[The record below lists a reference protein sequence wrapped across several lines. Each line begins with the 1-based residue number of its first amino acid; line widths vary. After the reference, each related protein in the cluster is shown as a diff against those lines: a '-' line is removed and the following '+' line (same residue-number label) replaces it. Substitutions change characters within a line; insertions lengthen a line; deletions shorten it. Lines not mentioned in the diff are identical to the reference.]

1 MSVETADVLSDVEPL
16 PVSSPASP
24 SPPLFPLS
32 SSFPSLTR
40 SWPSSPLSSSRQVTA
55 RLYSSLQRSKEQELY
70 STGGYTARRP
80 LVSTDHSAK
89 ARQVS
94 FKPSS
99 PELGSL
105 AVATGSVPSDRLNE
119 SQQAD
124 LSLEADSSR
133 DAASGAEETESEAE
147 LMTGEMDLKLQSSV
161 NSSAKLSSGR
171 RHIEEM
177 ENVRSHLQTMLRSV
191 PTATDTDDLLRPAS
205 QHLQDDSYKSDTTS
219 HLLSAALSLGGVE
232 ELFPRYS
239 RLRAGVNPAPLPSV
253 SELQV
258 IRESLDRER
267 ARRKHSEQQVL
278 VLQNK
283 LLALQQQLALAVSA
297 DRKKDI
303 MIEQLDKTL
312 EKVVEG
318 WRRHEQ
324 EKSEGVRRLQ
334 EEKEAAESARDKH
347 REALA
352 SFEKSLSEAAEALD
366 KEQKRSEELQN
377 VNKQQERELAELRGC
392 VEELRVRVEERRSE
406 AEEER
411 AKSEKLQTL
420 AVTLQTELDQ
430 QNQQSRH
437 SLSQLQQDITRLT
450 QQLDTERERVGQEV
464 QLREEAQSTVRQL
477 QQELEETRRERDT
490 ARVDRALDQARFE
503 AQRSQ
508 WEVELRLCVEQQV
521 TERLANI
528 QQENSTATAKLREQ
542 HRKQLLDLSARQERE
557 LSAQMEEF
565 RVQLEEKDEKQ
576 QQLAL
581 HFNNKMA
588 ALQEEMVSMEASKRR
603 LETQREELV
612 SRLQGMMRSHWTEA
626 LRLLNNQEQADGM
639 FSPMSLWDG
648 SKPHSS
654 PHDPDSSICSTA
666 NTLASAAPRAVVLHL
681 SRERERGM
689 KGEEEVRVERGRG
702 ESDFGLLDHSHVFCP
717 LEPVLDDTDL
727 TAVGGSNLTGLWDRP
742 GGGEKQRE
750 AGRERTER
758 EGGRTGIRGQA
769 VEMGPTVRS
778 HGESPGQALNQT
790 SNHFRNQESYSDSDR
805 IRSQFEQCVN
815 RQANQNPDQ
824 SARLNQVHASSERL
838 TSQSYSSEKGAGR
851 CDVSVEKYSG
861 AGMKA
866 PPMKEQSL
874 SIKERAP
881 PTGTSGSSLG
891 EDRQNELQYYISK
904 LLDRSPGDPLE
915 EQPVEQRKAETLPV
929 NPGVNSQWDGFS
941 SGPRALVNS
950 LLTRAPAPPQAV
962 NPPSSTHM
970 PCGPQVTPSVL
981 RGQPDPQLEQLAGLL
996 RLALPQ
1002 TPTDQQLQQ
1011 LLGSLIRPEEPCTDP
1026 LRANLDRKLAQNEKR
1041 ERQPPSRSAPSATSR
1056 GRRSGPQSHRSG
1068 SKVNVWR

>member
-1 MSVETADVLSDVEPL
+1 MLSAPRY
-16 PVSSPASP
+16 PRAS
-24 SPPLFPLS
+24 
-32 SSFPSLTR
+32 
-40 SWPSSPLSSSRQVTA
+40 VTA

-70 STGGYTARRP
+70 STGGHATRRP

-99 PELGSL
+99 PELGSV
-105 AVATGSVPSDRLNE
+105 AVATAAHCPSSDRLNE
-119 SQQAD
+119 SQPAD
-124 LSLEADSSR
+124 LSLDAGSSR
-133 DAASGAEETESEAE
+133 DAASGAEETESEVE
-147 LMTGEMDLKLQSSV
+147 LMTGEMDLKLRSSV
-161 NSSAKLSSGR
+161 DSSAKLSSGR

-177 ENVRSHLQTMLRSV
+177 ESVRTHLQTMLRSV
-191 PTATDTDDLLRPAS
+191 PTATDTDELLRPAS
-205 QHLQDDSYKSDTTS
+205 QHLQDDSYESDTTS

-239 RLRAGVNPAPLPSV
+239 RLRANVNPAPLSSV

-258 IRESLDRER
+258 IRESLERER

-283 LLALQQQLALAVSA
+283 MLALQQQLALAVSA

-318 WRRHEQ
+318 WRRHER

-334 EEKEAAESARDKH
+334 EEKEAAESARDRH

-366 KEQKRSEELQN
+366 KEQNRNEELQN
-377 VNKQQERELAELRGC
+377 VNKQQERELAELRER

-420 AVTLQTELDQ
+420 TVTLQTELDQ
-430 QNQQSRH
+430 QNQQSRR

-528 QQENSTATAKLREQ
+528 QQENSAATAKLREQ
-542 HRKQLLDLSARQERE
+542 HRKQLLDLSARHERE

-576 QQLAL
+576 QQLTL
-581 HFNNKMA
+581 HFNHKMA

-626 LRLLNNQEQADGM
+626 LRLLSNQEQADGV

-654 PHDPDSSICSTA
+654 PHDPDSSTA

-689 KGEEEVRVERGRG
+689 KGEEDVGVERGRG
-702 ESDFGLLDHSHVFCP
+702 ESDFGLLDHSHVFRP
-717 LEPVLDDTDL
+717 LEPVLDDTEL

-742 GGGEKQRE
+742 VGGENQRDG
-750 AGRERTER
+750 GREGTER
-758 EGGRTGIRGQA
+758 EGGRAGIRGEA
-769 VEMGPTVRS
+769 VEMGPPVRS
-778 HGESPGQALNQT
+778 HGESSGPPLNQT
-790 SNHFRNQESYSDSDR
+790 SNHFRNQESYSDSNR
-805 IRSQFEQCVN
+805 VRSRFEQRVN
-815 RQANQNPDQ
+815 RQANQSPDQ

-838 TSQSYSSEKGAGR
+838 TSQTYGSEKGAGR

-861 AGMKA
+861 AGIKA
-866 PPMKEQSL
+866 PPTKEQFL

-915 EQPVEQRKAETLPV
+915 EQPAEQRKAEAQSV
-929 NPGVNSQWDGFS
+929 NPGVNSQWDSFS
-941 SGPRALVNS
+941 SGLRAPVNS

-962 NPPSSTHM
+962 NPPSSTHT

-981 RGQPDPQLEQLAGLL
+981 QGQADAQLEQLAGLL

-1026 LRANLDRKLAQNEKR
+1026 VRANLDRRLAQNEKR
-1041 ERQPPSRSAPSATSR
+1041 EQRQPPSRSAPSATSR
-1056 GRRSGPQSHRSG
+1056 GRRSGPQPHRSFTE
-1068 SKVNVWR
+1068 W

>member
-1 MSVETADVLSDVEPL
+1 M
-16 PVSSPASP
+16 
-24 SPPLFPLS
+24 
-32 SSFPSLTR
+32 
-40 SWPSSPLSSSRQVTA
+40 
-55 RLYSSLQRSKEQELY
+55 
-70 STGGYTARRP
+70 
-80 LVSTDHSAK
+80 
-89 ARQVS
+89 
-94 FKPSS
+94 
-99 PELGSL
+99 
-105 AVATGSVPSDRLNE
+105 
-119 SQQAD
+119 
-124 LSLEADSSR
+124 
-133 DAASGAEETESEAE
+133 
-147 LMTGEMDLKLQSSV
+147 
-161 NSSAKLSSGR
+161 
-171 RHIEEM
+171 
-177 ENVRSHLQTMLRSV
+177 
-191 PTATDTDDLLRPAS
+191 
-205 QHLQDDSYKSDTTS
+205 
-219 HLLSAALSLGGVE
+219 
-232 ELFPRYS
+232 
-239 RLRAGVNPAPLPSV
+239 
-253 SELQV
+253 
-258 IRESLDRER
+258 
-267 ARRKHSEQQVL
+267 
-278 VLQNK
+278 
-283 LLALQQQLALAVSA
+283 LALQQQLALAVSA

-318 WRRHEQ
+318 WRRHER
-324 EKSEGVRRLQ
+324 EKSEGHDGY
-334 EEKEAAESARDKH
+334 EDFITGTDFKEIKVQMQSGEVKGL
-347 REALA
+347 LA

-366 KEQKRSEELQN
+366 KQQKRSEELQN
-377 VNKQQERELAELRGC
+377 VNKQQGRELAELRVC
-392 VEELRVRVEERRSE
+392 VEELRVRAEERRSE

-420 AVTLQTELDQ
+420 TVTLQTELDQ

-576 QQLAL
+576 QQLTL

-626 LRLLNNQEQADGM
+626 LRLLSSQEQADGI

-654 PHDPDSSICSTA
+654 PHDPEDSSICSTA
-666 NTLASAAPRAVVLHL
+666 NTLTSAAPRAVVLHL

-689 KGEEEVRVERGRG
+689 RGEEEVRVERGRG

-742 GGGEKQRE
+742 VGGEKQRE
-750 AGRERTER
+750 GRRERTER
-758 EGGRTGIRGQA
+758 EGGRTGIRGEA

-778 HGESPGQALNQT
+778 PGESSGQTLNQT
-790 SNHFRNQESYSDSDR
+790 SNHFRNQDSYSDSNC

-824 SARLNQVHASSERL
+824 SVRLNQVHASSERL

-861 AGMKA
+861 AGIKA

-881 PTGTSGSSLG
+881 PTGTSSSSLG

-915 EQPVEQRKAETLPV
+915 EQPAEQRKAETQSV
-929 NPGVNSQWDGFS
+929 NPGMNSQWDGFS

-950 LLTRAPAPPQAV
+950 LLTRAPAPPQTV
-962 NPPSSTHM
+962 NPPSSTQT

-981 RGQPDPQLEQLAGLL
+981 QGQVDPQLEQLAGLL

-1011 LLGSLIRPEEPCTDP
+1011 LLGSLIRPEEPSTDP
-1026 LRANLDRKLAQNEKR
+1026 IRANLDRKLAQNEKR
-1041 ERQPPSRSAPSATSR
+1041 EQRQPPSRAAPSASAR

-1068 SKVNVWR
+1068 SKGNVWR